1 MPVTAARAK
10 ALALSLEGA
19 SENPHF
25 DRTALRTP
33 RKIFTTLAGTAPTS
47 T

>member
-1 MPVTAARAK
+1 MPITAPAPRR
-10 ALALSLEGA
+10 LALSLEGA
-19 SENPHF
+19 SEHPHF

-33 RKIFTTLAGTAPTS
+33 RKTFTTLAGTAPTS